1 MSDFLQRESEL
12 LGEEFGTP
20 TGGTYATAGGDDLD
34 LDRAASAFPEISLDG
49 SGDISVPSAPPVAP
63 PLSSTGSF
71 ASFSDFSSPPPN
83 RTTEVKVTGDDE
95 IEKFESEFPDIEVP
109 SQVTSPPQP
118 QPAFGSTPTFAPQPA
133 YSSTPIL
140 NQQLEEDEPQVIKD
154 WREKQAAEIK
164 ARDEASKAK
173 RQETIAKAERAI
185 DQFYEE
191 YAAKKER
198 NIRENKYTLT
208 HSPRPPS
215 MLTTLY
221 PIREHEEEFLAK
233 LNASLSQGTTWE
245 RICDII
251 ELQNSQSKTIA
262 RTGPGSTDLSRF
274 KEVLLR
280 LKREGDAAPGAAG
293 Y

>member
-20 TGGTYATAGGDDLD
+20 TGGTYATAGDDLD

-49 SGDISVPSAPPVAP
+49 SGDIAVPSAPPVAP
-63 PLSSTGSF
+63 AMSASGSF
-71 ASFSDFSSPPPN
+71 SFSDFSSPPPT
-83 RTTEVKVTGDDE
+83 RTTDVKVTGDDE

-109 SQVTSPPQP
+109 SVTSPPQQ
-118 QPAFGSTPTFAPQPA
+118 QPVYGTTPTFAPQPA

-140 NQQLEEDEPQVIKD
+140 NSQIEEDEPEVIKE

-164 ARDEASKAK
+164 ARDDASKAK
-173 RQETIAKAERAI
+173 RQETIGKAERAI

-198 NIRENKYTLT
+198 NIRENK
-208 HSPRPPS
+208 
-215 MLTTLY
+215 
-221 PIREHEEEFLAK
+221 EHEEEFLAN
-233 LNASLSQGTTWE
+233 LNASLSQGTTWQ

-262 RTGPGSTDLSRF
+262 RTGPGATDLSRF

>member
-20 TGGTYATAGGDDLD
+20 TGGTYATATGDDLD

-63 PLSSTGSF
+63 AMSASGSF
-71 ASFSDFSSPPPN
+71 SFDDFSSPPPQ
-83 RTTEVKVTGDDE
+83 RETDVKVTGDDE

-109 SQVTSPPQP
+109 NVTSPPLQQQSQP
-118 QPAFGSTPTFAPQPA
+118 PAFGATPTFAPQPA

-140 NQQLEEDEPQVIKD
+140 NQQIEEDEPEVIKQ

-198 NIRENKYTLT
+198 NIRENK
-208 HSPRPPS
+208 
-215 MLTTLY
+215 
-221 PIREHEEEFLAK
+221 EHEEEFLAN
-233 LNASLSQGTTWE
+233 LNASLTQGTTWQ

-251 ELQNSQSKTIA
+251 DLQNSQSKTLA
-262 RTGPGSTDLSRF
+262 RTGPGATDLSRF

>member
-20 TGGTYATAGGDDLD
+20 TGGTYATATGGDLD

-49 SGDISVPSAPPVAP
+49 SGDIAAPSAPPVAP
-63 PLSSTGSF
+63 ALSASGSF
-71 ASFSDFSSPPPN
+71 SLDDFSSPPPT
-83 RTTEVKVTGDDE
+83 RTTDVKVTGDDE
-95 IEKFESEFPDIEVP
+95 IEKFENEFPDIEVP
-109 SQVTSPPQP
+109 TQPSAPPQ
-118 QPAFGSTPTFAPQPA
+118 QPVYGATPTFAPQPA

-140 NQQLEEDEPQVIKD
+140 NQQIEEDEPEVIKE

-173 RQETIAKAERAI
+173 RQETIGKAERAI

-191 YAAKKER
+191 YSAKKER
-198 NIRENKYTLT
+198 NIRENK
-208 HSPRPPS
+208 
-215 MLTTLY
+215 
-221 PIREHEEEFLAK
+221 EHEEEFLAN
-233 LNASLSQGTTWE
+233 LNASLSHGTTWE
-245 RICDII
+245 RICEII
-251 ELQNSQSKTIA
+251 ELQNSQSKTLA
-262 RTGPGSTDLSRF
+262 RAGPGATDLSRF

>member
-20 TGGTYATAGGDDLD
+20 TGGTYATATGDDLD

-63 PLSSTGSF
+63 AMSASGSF
-71 ASFSDFSSPPPN
+71 SFDDFSSPPPT
-83 RTTEVKVTGDDE
+83 RETDVKVTGDDE

-109 SQVTSPPQP
+109 NQQSQP
-118 QPAFGSTPTFAPQPA
+118 PAFGAPPTFAPQPA

-140 NQQLEEDEPQVIKD
+140 NQQIEEDEPEVIKQ

-185 DQFYEE
+185 DSFYEE

-198 NIRENKYTLT
+198 NIRENK
-208 HSPRPPS
+208 
-215 MLTTLY
+215 
-221 PIREHEEEFLAK
+221 EHEEEFLAN
-233 LNASLSQGTTWE
+233 LNASLTQGTTWQ

-251 ELQNSQSKTIA
+251 DLQNSQSKTLA
-262 RTGPGSTDLSRF
+262 RTGPGATDLSRF